1 MNNTHDTWS
10 LWFGA
15 GVVLA
20 LGIVF
25 GISLNEPGLIGG
37 GIGAAISLC
46 TIVVCLRTTDDDPRW
61 WVRWLRRVFWTE
73 W

>member
-25 GISLNEPGLIGG
+25 GIGLNEPGLIGG
-37 GIGAAISLC
+37 GIGGAVALGAGAICAGARDEVPESA
-46 TIVVCLRTTDDDPRW
+46 
-61 WVRWLRRVFWTE
+61 WVRWLRSW
-73 W
+73 WW

>member
-1 MNNTHDTWS
+1 MTDDAWL

-15 GVVLA
+15 GVTLA
-20 LGIVF
+20 LGVGF
-25 GISLNEPGLIGG
+25 GLLLAEPGLIGG
-37 GIGAAISLC
+37 GIGAAVGLGAGAIC
-46 TIVVCLRTTDDDPRW
+46 ACARDDDLRP